1 MKHLPRSERLNVVF
15 SRCQKTPIFS
25 SFCKITRKWPND
37 FIFSKNEITSRG
49 DIFVDA
55 LNKYVRVA
63 NGLFCIFVDNQ
74 ACRKNMRDSN

>member
-1 MKHLPRSERLNVVF
+1 MTEWFYFFL
-15 SRCQKTPIFS
+15 
-25 SFCKITRKWPND
+25 
-37 FIFSKNEITSRG
+37 NEITSRG